1 MAEYEGRI
9 KKAKLAAHQSI
20 PLPTAFSTN
29 LTDAEANQP
38 KPYLESPVVLEGALL
53 TRDDVTAA
61 AAAAVEDVVEAVGG
75 GAASDAVGRSR
86 GRRQR
91 RVPEVGV
98 YCSDLADFNPSF
110 GDNMGNFV

>member
-1 MAEYEGRI
+1 M
-9 KKAKLAAHQSI
+9 
-20 PLPTAFSTN
+20 
-29 LTDAEANQP
+29 DAEANNP

-53 TRDDVTAA
+53 TRDDVTA

-91 RVPEVGV
+91 RVPE
-98 YCSDLADFNPSF
+98 
-110 GDNMGNFV
+110 MGFIAQMRRISIQVSLTIWAISSEIQRC